1 MWYLYVAQGWCSI
14 PLLPV
19 ALLQEPSAAAGSFL
33 LQHLLL
39 AGVLIWHASFPVHH
53 LPVIAAAI
61 GWQLRSILPQFSV
74 WPACGS
80 TYALAAVL

>member
-39 AGVLIWHASFPVHH
+39 AGVLI
-53 LPVIAAAI
+53 
-61 GWQLRSILPQFSV
+61 
-74 WPACGS
+74 
-80 TYALAAVL
+80 